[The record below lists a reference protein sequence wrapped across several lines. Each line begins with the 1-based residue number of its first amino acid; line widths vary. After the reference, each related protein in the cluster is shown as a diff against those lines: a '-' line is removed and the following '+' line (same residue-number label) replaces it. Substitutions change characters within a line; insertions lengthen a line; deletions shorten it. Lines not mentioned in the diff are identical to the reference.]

1 MTSSVEVNK
10 NIKGKKKNKGR
21 TMEKR
26 TESSDE
32 DLQQED
38 SEMEDVEEH
47 LDEGRM
53 KNSN

>member
-1 MTSSVEVNK
+1 MEVNK
-10 NIKGKKKNKGR
+10 NVKGKKKDKGK
-21 TMEKR
+21 TMEKM
-26 TESSDE
+26 TDSSDE

-47 LDEGRM
+47 LGEGRM